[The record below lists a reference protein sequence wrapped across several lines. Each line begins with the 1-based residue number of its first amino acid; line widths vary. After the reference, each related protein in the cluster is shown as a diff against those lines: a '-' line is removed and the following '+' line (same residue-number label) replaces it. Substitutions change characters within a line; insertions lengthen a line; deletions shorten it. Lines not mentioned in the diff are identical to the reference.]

1 MMTALQLFGAT
12 VRARR
17 KALGLT
23 QQALAA
29 LTGLHPNYI
38 GGIERGERNVSL
50 RNILRLAVAL
60 AVAPADL
67 FQPFTTHPELWMTT
81 EDDESLS

>member
-1 MMTALQLFGAT
+1 MTALELFGAT

-23 QQALAA
+23 QQHLAA
-29 LTGLHPNYI
+29 TTGLHPNYI

-50 RNILRLAVAL
+50 RNILRLAAAL

-67 FQPFTTHPELWMTT
+67 LQPLTTRPELWVTVKGK
-81 EDDESLS
+81 ESQS